1 MSCGSVE
8 DNSGEILRSFLT
20 PCSPPTRVSDDIGDM
35 DDVEAETILSV
46 RDSRL
51 ISATGGHSIFRRFGG
66 GGIDGVDIECP
77 GLHV

>member
-1 MSCGSVE
+1 
-8 DNSGEILRSFLT
+8 
-20 PCSPPTRVSDDIGDM
+20 M